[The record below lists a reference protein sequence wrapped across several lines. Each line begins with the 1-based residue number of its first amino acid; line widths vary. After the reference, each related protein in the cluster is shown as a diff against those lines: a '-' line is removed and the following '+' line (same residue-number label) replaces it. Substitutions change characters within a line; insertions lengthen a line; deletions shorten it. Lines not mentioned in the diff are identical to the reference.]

1 VKITIEH
8 YGKTYTMEW
17 RSDDVPLV
25 SVIHA
30 LCLML
35 FSLGWS
41 QEQIIECFNSDD
53 PDVKNNPFDWEVR
66 E

>member
-1 VKITIEH
+1 MKITIEH

-17 RSDDVPLV
+17 AEDSVSLV
-25 SVIHA
+25 KVIQS

-53 PDVKNNPFDWEVR
+53 PTVKNNPFDWEIN
-66 E
+66 

>member
-17 RSDDVPLV
+17 GSDDVPLPAV
-25 SVIHA
+25 LQAI
-30 LCLML
+30 CLML

-41 QEQIIECFNSDD
+41 QEQIIECFNTDD
-53 PDVKNNPFDWEVR
+53 EPRKNNPFDWEVH
-66 E
+66 